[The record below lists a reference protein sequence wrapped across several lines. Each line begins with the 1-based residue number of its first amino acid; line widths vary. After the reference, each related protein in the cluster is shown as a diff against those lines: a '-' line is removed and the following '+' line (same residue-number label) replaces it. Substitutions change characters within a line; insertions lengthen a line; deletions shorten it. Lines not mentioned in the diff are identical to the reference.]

1 MPGGHAQKQAFA
13 GFGDTLNGRYWGNSG
28 HPVDF
33 GPVQN
38 AMSSK
43 MLE

>member
-1 MPGGHAQKQAFA
+1 MHRSKRSQAS
-13 GFGDTLNGRYWGNSG
+13 GDTLNGRYWGNSG